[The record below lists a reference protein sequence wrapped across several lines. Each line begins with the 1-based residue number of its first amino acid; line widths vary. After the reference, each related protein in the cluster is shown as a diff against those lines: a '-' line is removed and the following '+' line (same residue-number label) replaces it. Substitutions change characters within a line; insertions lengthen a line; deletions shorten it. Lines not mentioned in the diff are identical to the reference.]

1 VSDTTDQLVAT
12 LTSQAETLDEQLKE
26 LSKRKHT
33 LMREFGTQIALLKDS
48 ELTEDQDD
56 ELYDVISD
64 AINGHGF
71 EYHLVL
77 TRGHFK
83 YWEASTC

>member
-1 VSDTTDQLVAT
+1 MSDTTDQLVAT

-48 ELTEDQDD
+48 ELTEDQVD

-64 AINGHGF
+64 AIHGHGF
-71 EYHLVL
+71 EYDLVL

-83 YWEASTC
+83 YWQASTC